1 MLAHPR
7 LKASLRASIVESRAL
22 FLMGEHSEL
31 VFEGLSYVVLAGL
44 LDGRRTAGEVLGEA
58 SKQVP
63 WAAAYAALSSMERKG
78 CLIEGEPLPDAGQAA
93 FWDGLSVD
101 AAHVTEVLDANP
113 LSLLALEPK
122 GAATATGDES
132 PGRPSSGG
140 LSLEP
145 FRLAF
150 SRIGLRET
158 DGGLQ
163 VVVTPDYLLPEL
175 GPLNAAAVALRRPWL
190 LVKPTGTILLIGP
203 LFTPGKTGCWAC
215 LSQRLTVN
223 RQVERF
229 ASRRTGRPMPL
240 SVARG
245 WIPSSQGLAA
255 SLAATELARALVAG
269 GDGSVVGRVVSVDL
283 ARRQLESHDLVKRP
297 QCPVC
302 GDPRLGLREPGPIA
316 LERRPK
322 TDLAPGAERASRAAE
337 VFERYKH
344 HVSAITGI
352 VTALTAREPG
362 DYGLTHSYVAGHYF
376 PMTSDEMSVLR
387 VNLVARSGGKGRN
400 EVQAKTGALCEALER
415 YSGIAWGDE
424 PVRLASYASLA
435 REAVHIRELAQFS
448 EAQYATRDLFNA
460 ENVSDYHD
468 VPPRFDE
475 NAEISWSP
483 AWSLTYHRLRYLPTA
498 YCFYGFRDPGQFFT
512 RCDSNGCA
520 AGSSLEEAIL
530 YGLLELVERDSVAIW
545 WYNRVHR
552 PELDA
557 DGFGLAR
564 WAELKRHYSEALG
577 RDLHA
582 LDLTTDLGIPTVGVV
597 SRCRDRAVEDIIV
610 GFAAHVD
617 PVVAL
622 SRALEEAN
630 QYLPSVRERAPDG
643 STVYRLFSEE
653 TVRWWK
659 TATYANQPYLVG
671 SPDEPPRKLAEM
683 PRLSTDDLAT
693 DVEACVRAAERC
705 GLEVMVIDQTRPD
718 IGLPVA
724 KVVVPGLRHF
734 WRRLGPGRLYDVPV
748 KLGWL
753 PVPLAE
759 QDLNPV
765 SCFV

>member
-7 LKASLRASIVESRAL
+7 LKANLRASTVESRAL

-31 VFEGLSYVVLAGL
+31 VFEGPSYVALAGL
-44 LDGRRTAGEVLGEA
+44 LDGRRNVGEVLGEA
-58 SKQVP
+58 SKHVP
-63 WAAAYAALSSMERKG
+63 WPVAYAALGSMERKG
-78 CLIEGEPLPDAGQAA
+78 CLIDGEPLSDAGQAA
-93 FWDGLSVD
+93 FWDGLSVEAVRVQ
-101 AAHVTEVLDANP
+101 AALDANP
-113 LSLLALEPK
+113 LSLIALKTEGPVQ
-122 GAATATGDES
+122 S
-132 PGRPSSGG
+132 PD

-145 FRLAF
+145 FRRAF
-150 SRIGLRET
+150 AGVGLREAE
-158 DGGLQ
+158 GGLQ

-175 GPLNAAAVALRRPWL
+175 GPLNVAALAHDRPWL
-190 LVKPTGTILLIGP
+190 LVKPTGTILLVGP
-203 LFTPGKTGCWAC
+203 LFVPGKTGCWAC
-215 LSQRLTVN
+215 LSHRLTFN
-223 RQVERF
+223 RQVERY

-255 SLAATELARALVAG
+255 SLAATELARALVVG
-269 GDGSVVGRVVSVDL
+269 GDASVVGRVVSFDL
-283 ARRQLESHDLVKRP
+283 ARRQLEGHVLVRRP

-302 GDPRLGLREPGPIA
+302 GDSRLGLRGPGPIA

-322 TDLAPGAERASRAAE
+322 ADLAPGAERGSSAAE

-376 PMTSDEMSVLR
+376 PMTSDEMSALR

-400 EVQAKTGALCEALER
+400 ELQAKTGALCEALER
-415 YSGIAWGDE
+415 TSGIAWGNE
-424 PVRLASYASLA
+424 PVRLSTYRALGP
-435 REAVHIRELAQFS
+435 EAVPIRELAPFS
-448 EAQYATRDLFNA
+448 EAQYAARDLFNA
-460 ENVSDYHD
+460 ENVSEYHD

-483 AWSLTYHRLRYLPTA
+483 AWSLTHHRLRYLPTA

-520 AGSSLEEAIL
+520 AGGSLEEAIL
-530 YGLLELVERDSVAIW
+530 YGLLELVERDAVAIW
-545 WYNRVHR
+545 WYSRVRR

-557 DGFGLAR
+557 DGFGIAR
-564 WAELKRHYSEALG
+564 WAELKRHYGETLG

-582 LDLTTDLGIPTVGVV
+582 IDLTTDLGIPTVGVV

-671 SPDEPPRKLAEM
+671 NPNSPPRTLAEM
-683 PRLSTDDLAT
+683 PNLSTDDVAA
-693 DVEACVRAAERC
+693 DVEACVRAVERC
-705 GLEVMVIDQTRPD
+705 GLEVLVIDQTRPD

-724 KVVVPGLRHF
+724 RVVVPGLRHF

-753 PVPLAE
+753 PAPIAE
-759 QDLNPV
+759 QDLNPI